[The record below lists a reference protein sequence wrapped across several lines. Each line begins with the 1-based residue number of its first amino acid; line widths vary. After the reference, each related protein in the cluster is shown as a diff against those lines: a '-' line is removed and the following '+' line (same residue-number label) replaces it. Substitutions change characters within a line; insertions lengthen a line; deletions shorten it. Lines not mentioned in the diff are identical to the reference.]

1 MNKINYNEVPYG
13 FMHCL
18 ETDCPMAEHCLRQI
32 AMQALPKDEMS
43 VRILNPQRVTSS
55 EKCEFYRSDEPQVYT
70 RGFVKMKQEMLPR
83 QYNEF
88 MYRLIGK
95 FGRTGYFER
104 RRGERLCSPKE
115 IAEVEAVLKDI
126 GLEHLKFDAYEK
138 HYNWDD

>member
-1 MNKINYNEVPYG
+1 MNKINYNEVPSS
-13 FMHCL
+13 FLHCINA
-18 ETDCPMAEHCLRQI
+18 DCPMAEHCLRQI
-32 AMQALPKDEMS
+32 AMQALPKDAIGVS
-43 VRILNPQRVTSS
+43 IVNPQRIASS
-55 EKCEFYRSDEPQVYT
+55 EKCEFYRTNEPQVYA

-115 IAEVEAVLKDI
+115 MAEVEATLKDLS
-126 GLEHLKFDAYEK
+126 LEHLKFDAYEK
-138 HYNWDD
+138 HYNWND